1 MGEIKSGYF
10 KKILWVNLTTGR
22 TEARPLDN
30 DFILRYIGG
39 RGFGARLVCD
49 VVRDDLD
56 PLGPDNILVIAPGP
70 LTGLYLPGSAKTS
83 FVSISP
89 ATGLYGDSSMGGSFG
104 VELRQA
110 GLDGLVLSGRAEKLS
125 YLFIDD
131 GEARLVEDGAL
142 AGKGC
147 LEVEGCI
154 KRKLGD
160 EHVKVASIGVA
171 GENLVRFA
179 CVTSDW
185 GRNAGRTGV
194 GAILGSKN
202 VKALVVRG
210 SKDLPVYDLARLKQ
224 LGDAAYE
231 RLRRNP
237 YFEFWQRHG
246 LMSVVDYVNE
256 AGAMPT
262 FNFRDGHF
270 PQASRINGYQM
281 EARYKIGDTACFGCS
296 MACGNVCLVREGRYI
311 GTVTE
316 GPEYETACMFGSNVG
331 VDNFA
336 CILRANYLC
345 DELGLDTIS
354 TGNLI
359 GAVIEGYKEGYLSLD
374 DLDGVPVAW
383 GDEARILDLIEKIA
397 HRRDIGHVLAGGSR
411 AVLEA
416 WPHLRPLVSQ
426 VKGLE
431 QSAYDARG
439 ALSMALGYGTSD
451 IGAHHTRAWTLARE
465 LEEGANWDLDTKAEL
480 VIYHQTIR
488 PLFDMLGVCR
498 LPWIE
503 LGFREDA
510 YADFFQAATGLP
522 MSLEDLMECS
532 SHIYDVTRMINVL
545 LGTSR
550 KDDYPPP
557 RAFDTP
563 VASGPQAGKA
573 LTREEYDKL
582 LDIYYAKRGWDE
594 NGVPPRERLVDE
606 LQAMLRGAEQVG
618 HLDASRSLT

>member
-1 MGEIKSGYF
+1 MTEIKSGYF
-10 KKILWVNLTTGR
+10 KKLLWVDLSAGTA
-22 TEARPLDN
+22 EPRPLEDE
-30 DFILRYIGG
+30 FILRYIGG

-49 VVRDDLD
+49 VVREDLD
-56 PLGPDNILVIAPGP
+56 PLGPDNIVVIAPGP
-70 LTGLYLPGSAKTS
+70 LTGLYLPASGKTS

-104 VELRQA
+104 VELRQT
-110 GLDGLVLSGRAEKLS
+110 GLDAVVLTGRAEELS

-131 GEARLVEDGAL
+131 GEAQLVADPNL

-147 LEVEGCI
+147 LELEGYI
-154 KRKLGD
+154 KKQLGD
-160 EHVKVASIGVA
+160 EHLKVASIGVA

-179 CVTSDW
+179 CATSDW
-185 GRNAGRTGV
+185 SRNAGRTGV
-194 GAILGSKN
+194 GAILGAKN
-202 VKALVVRG
+202 LKALVVRG
-210 SKDLPVYDLARLKQ
+210 SHDLPVYDLARLKQ

-246 LMSVVDYVNE
+246 LMSVVDYMNE
-256 AGAMPT
+256 AGAMPS
-262 FNFRDGHF
+262 FNFRDGYF
-270 PQASRINGYQM
+270 PQAERINGYQM

-359 GAVIEGYKEGYLSLD
+359 GVVIEGYKEGYLSLED
-374 DLDGVPVAW
+374 IDGVPVAW
-383 GDEARILDLIEKIA
+383 GDEAHILELIEKIA
-397 HRRDIGHVLAGGSR
+397 HRRGIGDLLAGGSR
-411 AVLEA
+411 AVLET
-416 WPHLRPLVSQ
+416 WPHLRPIISQ

-431 QSAYDARG
+431 QSAYDARV
-439 ALSMALGYGTSD
+439 AASMALAYGTSD

-465 LEEGANWDLDTKAEL
+465 LEEGADWDMETKAEL
-480 VIYHQTIR
+480 VINHQTIR

-510 YADFFQAATGLP
+510 YAGFFEAATGLP
-522 MSLEDLMECS
+522 TTLEDLMERS
-532 SHIYDVTRMINVL
+532 KHVYDVTRMINVH

-557 RAFDTP
+557 RAFETP
-563 VASGPQAGKA
+563 VATGPQAGKV

-594 NGVPPRERLVDE
+594 NGVPPRERLADE
-606 LQAMLRGAEQVG
+606 LRALPTSAGRVG
-618 HLDASRSLT
+618 RPDTS

>member
-1 MGEIKSGYF
+1 
-10 KKILWVNLTTGR
+10 
-22 TEARPLDN
+22 
-30 DFILRYIGG
+30 
-39 RGFGARLVCD
+39 
-49 VVRDDLD
+49 
-56 PLGPDNILVIAPGP
+56 
-70 LTGLYLPGSAKTS
+70 
-83 FVSISP
+83 
-89 ATGLYGDSSMGGSFG
+89 

-110 GLDGLVLSGRAEKLS
+110 GLDALVLSGRAERLS

-131 GEARLVEDGAL
+131 GEARVVPDANL

-147 LEVEGCI
+147 LEVESYL
-154 KRKLGD
+154 KRQLGD
-160 EHVKVASIGVA
+160 EHLKVASIGLA

-179 CVTSDW
+179 CVTADW
-185 GRNAGRTGV
+185 GRNAGRTGM
-194 GAILGSKN
+194 GAVLGAKN

-210 SKDLPVYDLARLKQ
+210 SKDLPVYDLKRLKQ
-224 LGDAAYE
+224 LGNAAYE
-231 RLRRNP
+231 RLRKNP

-246 LMSVVDYVNE
+246 LMSVVDYMNE

-262 FNFRDGHF
+262 FNFRDGYF
-270 PQASRINGYQM
+270 AQAGRINGYQM

-296 MACGNVCLVREGRYI
+296 MACGNVCLVRDGRYI
-311 GTVTE
+311 GTVAE

-359 GAVIEGYKEGYLSLD
+359 GVVIEGYKEGFLSLE
-374 DLDGVPVAW
+374 DLDGSSIGW
-383 GDEARILDLIEKIA
+383 GHEAGILELIEKIA
-397 HRRDIGHVLAGGSR
+397 HRRGIGDVLAGGSR
-411 AVLEA
+411 AVLET

-431 QSAYDARG
+431 QSAYDARV
-439 ALSMALGYGTSD
+439 APSMALAYGTSD

-465 LEEGANWDLDTKAEL
+465 LEEGADWDLETKAEL

-522 MSLEDLMECS
+522 MDIEDLLDRS
-532 SHIYDVTRMINVL
+532 RHIYDVTRMINVF

-557 RAFDTP
+557 RTFETP
-563 VASGPQAGKA
+563 VASGPQAGKVV
-573 LTREEYDKL
+573 TREEYEKL

-594 NGVPPRERLVDE
+594 NGVPPRERLRDE
-606 LQAMLRGAEQVG
+606 LQAILKGADSGG
-618 HLDASRSLT
+618 HPDIS